1 MFANIADVS
10 WSNTALLQEPNKP
23 ASHFEIDSGKV
34 VTFPFFYADKVVKI
48 KTTLMIFMGL
58 GQFWLYAAD
67 YSMNR
72 NCLKAYDFI
81 LELRFDEAQELLKKE
96 KTSNPSNSIIP
107 YLENYR
113 DFLRI
118 IISEEEPVF
127 NSLSDQKKNRLA
139 QLESGNAESP
149 WHLYCQAQ
157 VNMQW
162 AFARIKFGEYTTAA
176 LELNRSYRQVT
187 RNKELFPD
195 FSPNDAV
202 LGLLHVL
209 IGSVPDNYK
218 WLSEALAFRGSVNQ
232 GIAEFRKI
240 IEDTETQVHFPFL
253 RSEGLF
259 LFSFITLNFSAL
271 PEDSKHLTGLLESP
285 ENKAL
290 IAKSPLLVYAA
301 SINYL
306 NNGKNDLALGL
317 LQNRP
322 KGPAYFPFYYLEYLT
337 GTAKLHKLD
346 PEARLNFLRFVVNFK
361 GKNFIKSAYQRL
373 AWLELLKD
381 NESGYK
387 DYMTRVKLLG
397 SKDLDGDRQAMKDA
411 ASQKPPDLTLLKARL
426 LFDGG
431 YYSKALSEL
440 KNAGPEQLASP
451 GEKIEYTYRLARIHH
466 KSGNTREAILN
477 YSETLTKGAAFPFYF
492 AANSALQLGLIYEAS
507 GNKEKARSYYRKCL
521 SLKYNEYQNS
531 ISQKA
536 KAGLSRL
543 K

>member
-1 MFANIADVS
+1 
-10 WSNTALLQEPNKP
+10 
-23 ASHFEIDSGKV
+23 
-34 VTFPFFYADKVVKI
+34 
-48 KTTLMIFMGL
+48 MGF

-67 YSMNR
+67 YSMNQ
-72 NCLKAYDFI
+72 NCLKAYDLI
-81 LELRFDEAQELLKKE
+81 LELRFDEAQELLKIE
-96 KTSNPSNSIIP
+96 KTSNPSNRIIP

-118 IISEEEPVF
+118 IISEEELVF
-127 NSLSDQKKNRLA
+127 NSLSDRKKNRLA
-139 QLESGNAESP
+139 QIESGNAESP

-176 LELNRSYRQVT
+176 LELNRSYRQLI
-187 RNKELFPD
+187 RNRELFPD
-195 FSPNDAV
+195 FSPNYAA

-209 IGSVPDNYK
+209 IGSVPDKYK
-218 WLSEALAFRGSVNQ
+218 WLSDALSFQGSVNQ
-232 GIAEFRKI
+232 GIGELRKI
-240 IEDTETQVHFPFL
+240 IEDPETQVHFPFL

-271 PEDSKHLTGLLESP
+271 PEDSKHLIGLLENP
-285 ENKAL
+285 ENKEL

-301 SINYL
+301 SAYYL
-306 NNGKNDLALGL
+306 NNGKNDMALGL

-322 KGPAYFPFYYLEYLT
+322 KGPAYFPFFYLEYLT

-346 PEARLNFLRFVVNFK
+346 PEARLYFLRFVVNFK

-373 AWLELLKD
+373 AWIELLKD
-381 NESGYK
+381 NESGYD

-397 SKDLDGDRQAMKDA
+397 GNDLDGDRQAMKDA
-411 ASQKPPDLTLLKARL
+411 SLIAPPDKTILKARL

-431 YYSKALSEL
+431 YYSKALWEL
-440 KNAGPEQLASP
+440 KSSGAGHPASSR
-451 GEKIEYTYRLARIHH
+451 EKIEYTYRMARIYH
-466 KSGNTREAILN
+466 KTGDTKEAILN
-477 YSETLTKGAAFPFYF
+477 YSETLDKGKAYPFYF

-507 GNKEKARSYYRKCL
+507 GNKEKARTYYRKCL
-521 SLKYNEYQNS
+521 SLKYDEYQNS

>member
-1 MFANIADVS
+1 MVF
-10 WSNTALLQEPNKP
+10 
-23 ASHFEIDSGKV
+23 
-34 VTFPFFYADKVVKI
+34 
-48 KTTLMIFMGL
+48 
-58 GQFWLYAAD
+58 GQLWLSAAD
-67 YSMNR
+67 YSMNQ
-72 NCLKAYDFI
+72 NCLKAYDLI

-96 KTSNPSNSIIP
+96 KSSNPSNRIIP

-118 IISEEEPVF
+118 IISEEELVF
-127 NSLSDQKKNRLA
+127 NSLSDQKKSRLA
-139 QLESGNAESP
+139 QLESGNPESP

-176 LELNRSYRQVT
+176 LELNRSYRQLT
-187 RNKELFPD
+187 RNRELFPD
-195 FSPNDAV
+195 FSPNNAA

-209 IGSVPDNYK
+209 IGSVPDKYK
-218 WLSEALAFRGSVNQ
+218 WLSDALSFHGSVNQ
-232 GIAEFRKI
+232 GISEFRKI
-240 IEDTETQVHFPFL
+240 IEYPETQTHFPFL

-259 LFSFITLNFSAL
+259 LFSFITLNFSAM
-271 PEDSKHLTGLLESP
+271 PEDSKHLNGLLESP

-301 SINYL
+301 SAYYL
-306 NNGKNDLALGL
+306 NNGKNELALRL

-346 PEARLNFLRFVVNFK
+346 PEARLYFLRFVVNFK

-373 AWLELLKD
+373 AWIELLKD
-381 NESGYK
+381 NVSGYS
-387 DYMTRVKLLG
+387 DYMDRVKLLG
-397 SKDLDGDRQAMKDA
+397 SNDLDGDRQAMKDA
-411 ASQKPPDLTLLKARL
+411 ALQKPPDKTLLKARL

-440 KNAGPEQLASP
+440 KNSDVGHTASP
-451 GEKIEYTYRLARIHH
+451 REKIEHTYRLARIYH
-466 KSGNTREAILN
+466 KSGNSKEAIIN
-477 YSETLTKGAAFPFYF
+477 YSETLNKGAAFPFYF

-521 SLKYNEYQNS
+521 SLEYDEYQNS